1 MVTSDEFSTRRTR
14 RENHWGRRFRFG
26 NVNKIYDSSYVYQT
40 QKTFDFILNL
50 SRLFTRR
57 G

>member
-26 NVNKIYDSSYVYQT
+26 NVNKIYDLSYVYQT
-40 QKTFDFILNL
+40 QKTFD
-50 SRLFTRR
+50 SS
-57 G
+57 